1 MRRLHLSRTFHR
13 LPTRA
18 GLVILGFT
26 LLLLGTVTWAQQTTA
41 DVLGIVTDASGA
53 VLPSVKITVHNL
65 DTAANYSATSDS
77 GGNYMVTLLPVGR
90 YSIKATGVGFKTW
103 TTTGVTLALGDRLRQ
118 NIQLEVGGLEQS
130 IEVTASSPAL
140 QADSSSV
147 SNLITNTAM
156 QNLPLS
162 GRNFVVLTQLTAGAS
177 EGDPNGLPSGT
188 RPDDRRQTSAVTVNG
203 QPTSYNNFL
212 IDGMDDNERSIGTIL
227 VKPSVDALQEMKVQ
241 TSLYS
246 AEYGRTA
253 GGVINFVTKSGT
265 NQFHGSVFEF
275 LRNEKLDA
283 RNFFA
288 AVKPAY
294 KQNQF
299 GGSMGGP
306 VVKNKLFFFGDY
318 EGFRMHQGQTY
329 TASVPTAAERAGNFA
344 GVAPIFDPLSTT
356 TNSSGV
362 STRTRFLNDQIPL
375 NQMDPVAVNLVALW
389 PLPLRSGLANN
400 YSYQPM
406 KTQNNDTMDVR
417 GDYRLS
423 DSNTLF
429 GRYSLNN
436 TTTLLPPGCPPAAN
450 GISPV
455 CDSATPGRAGTAS
468 QRAQSAQV
476 NYAHVFSPHV
486 VMELKSGFARYY
498 IYSLPQN
505 SGTNASQQVGLK
517 GVNIDSDSSGLS
529 IISTSGLTTMG
540 DASFI
545 PLKTVDNMFQETGSV
560 SYMRGAHSI
569 KMGADIRRRQTT
581 VFQSA
586 TSKGQ
591 FNFDANL
598 TNDPSGAVSGSGN
611 GTASLLLGYPA
622 STTRSKFL
630 VWPGLRN
637 WEWDMYIQDDWRV
650 NRWLTLNM
658 GMRWDYFGPTTEVAN
673 RIANVDLTQG
683 KIVIPGQNG
692 VSASA
697 GVKPDH
703 RDFSPRFGFAATL
716 AKGTVLRGGYGISFN
731 PNMLAS
737 NMAMRNPPFVSL
749 YNATATNLTPLNRLS
764 DGLPA
769 PVATDPNNPTG
780 GLIGISTSG
789 ALPYVQQYNLTLQ
802 HEIGHGFVA
811 TAAYVGGLGRRQY
824 LFNGCT
830 SFNIPLPGPG
840 AVQPRRPYYS
850 VFPNASTITICG
862 PWYNSV
868 YQGLQTSLER
878 RFQNGLSVLATYTYA
893 HSIDNASGSAGT
905 GATALPDN
913 RQAERGNS
921 ILDLRQR
928 LTFLTDYSLPFAKGA
943 KGFPAIL
950 AKDWGINA
958 IVVLSNGIPVDIT
971 NSSART
977 NTGGSDRPNV
987 VGDPYSGFQQSA
999 SQWFNKAAFASQPLY
1014 TYGNL
1019 GRNVVHAPGRRSLD
1033 MAIHREFTIKE
1044 EMRLQF
1050 RCEGFN
1056 ITNTAPFG
1064 LPAAGFGA
1072 SNFGVISSAGLP
1084 RNIQL
1089 ALKLL
1094 F

>member
-13 LPTRA
+13 PPNRA
-18 GLVILGFT
+18 GLVMLGFT
-26 LLLLGTVTWAQQTTA
+26 LLLLGTAAWAQQTTA

-90 YSIKATGVGFKTW
+90 YSIRATGVGFKAW

-156 QNLPLS
+156 QNLPLN

-288 AVKPAY
+288 AVRPAY

-362 STRTRFLNDQIPL
+362 SSRTRFLNDQIPL

-429 GRYSLNN
+429 ARYSLNN

-455 CDSATPGRAGTAS
+455 CDSATPDA
-468 QRAQSAQV
+468 
-476 NYAHVFSPHV
+476 P
-486 VMELKSGFARYY
+486 AR
-498 IYSLPQN
+498 L
-505 SGTNASQQVGLK
+505 
-517 GVNIDSDSSGLS
+517 
-529 IISTSGLTTMG
+529 
-540 DASFI
+540 
-545 PLKTVDNMFQETGSV
+545 
-560 SYMRGAHSI
+560 
-569 KMGADIRRRQTT
+569 
-581 VFQSA
+581 
-586 TSKGQ
+586 
-591 FNFDANL
+591 
-598 TNDPSGAVSGSGN
+598 PSGRRA
-611 GTASLLLGYPA
+611 
-622 STTRSKFL
+622 
-630 VWPGLRN
+630 LR
-637 WEWDMYIQDDWRV
+637 
-650 NRWLTLNM
+650 
-658 GMRWDYFGPTTEVAN
+658 
-673 RIANVDLTQG
+673 
-683 KIVIPGQNG
+683 
-692 VSASA
+692 
-697 GVKPDH
+697 
-703 RDFSPRFGFAATL
+703 
-716 AKGTVLRGGYGISFN
+716 
-731 PNMLAS
+731 
-737 NMAMRNPPFVSL
+737 
-749 YNATATNLTPLNRLS
+749 
-764 DGLPA
+764 
-769 PVATDPNNPTG
+769 
-780 GLIGISTSG
+780 
-789 ALPYVQQYNLTLQ
+789 
-802 HEIGHGFVA
+802 
-811 TAAYVGGLGRRQY
+811 
-824 LFNGCT
+824 
-830 SFNIPLPGPG
+830 
-840 AVQPRRPYYS
+840 
-850 VFPNASTITICG
+850 
-862 PWYNSV
+862 
-868 YQGLQTSLER
+868 
-878 RFQNGLSVLATYTYA
+878 
-893 HSIDNASGSAGT
+893 
-905 GATALPDN
+905 
-913 RQAERGNS
+913 
-921 ILDLRQR
+921 
-928 LTFLTDYSLPFAKGA
+928 
-943 KGFPAIL
+943 
-950 AKDWGINA
+950 
-958 IVVLSNGIPVDIT
+958 
-971 NSSART
+971 
-977 NTGGSDRPNV
+977 
-987 VGDPYSGFQQSA
+987 
-999 SQWFNKAAFASQPLY
+999 
-1014 TYGNL
+1014 
-1019 GRNVVHAPGRRSLD
+1019 
-1033 MAIHREFTIKE
+1033 
-1044 EMRLQF
+1044 
-1050 RCEGFN
+1050 
-1056 ITNTAPFG
+1056 
-1064 LPAAGFGA
+1064 
-1072 SNFGVISSAGLP
+1072 
-1084 RNIQL
+1084 
-1089 ALKLL
+1089 
-1094 F
+1094 

>member
-1 MRRLHLSRTFHR
+1 MPRFYPSQYFQQ
-13 LPTRA
+13 LPNRA
-18 GLVILGFT
+18 GLAILGLV
-26 LLLLGTVTWAQQTTA
+26 LLLLGSVAWAQQTTA
-41 DVLGIVTDASGA
+41 DVLGTVTDASGA
-53 VLPSVKITVHNL
+53 VLPSVKITVHSL
-65 DTAANYSATSDS
+65 DTGGNYSATSDNA
-77 GGNYMVTLLPVGR
+77 GNYVVTLLPVGR
-90 YSIKATGVGFKTW
+90 YSIKAVATGFKTL
-103 TTTGVTLALGDRLRQ
+103 TVSEVTLAIGDRLRQ

-130 IEVTASSPAL
+130 VEVTASSPAL

-147 SNLITNTAM
+147 SNLITNNAM
-156 QNLPLS
+156 QNLPLN

-212 IDGMDDNERSIGTIL
+212 IDGMDDNERSIGTVL
-227 VKPSVDALQEMKVQ
+227 VKPSIDALQEMKVQ

-253 GGVINFVTKSGT
+253 GGVINFITKSGT
-265 NQFHGSVFEF
+265 NQYHGSLFEF

-288 AVKPAY
+288 AKRPAY

-306 VVKNKLFFFGDY
+306 VLKNKLFFFGDY

-329 TASVPTAAERAGNFA
+329 TDSLPTAAERAGNFA

-356 TNSSGV
+356 TNPAGV
-362 STRTRFLNDQIPL
+362 STRTRFPNDQIPL
-375 NQMDPVAVNLVALW
+375 SQMDPVAVNLISLW
-389 PLPLRSGLANN
+389 PVPTKSGLANN
-400 YSYQPM
+400 YGYLPM
-406 KTQNNDTMDVR
+406 KTQNNDTMDAR

-429 GRYSLNN
+429 ARYSLNN
-436 TTTLLPPGCPPAAN
+436 TTTVIPPGCPTAAN

-468 QRAQSAQV
+468 QRAQSAQL
-476 NYAHVFSPHV
+476 NYAHVFSPSM

-505 SGTNASQQVGLK
+505 YGTKASQQEGLK
-517 GVNIDSDSSGLS
+517 GVNIDNDSSGLS
-529 IISTSGLTTMG
+529 IMSVSGLTTMG
-540 DASFI
+540 DATYV
-545 PLKTVDNMFQETGSV
+545 PLDTLDNMFQETGSV
-560 SYMRGAHSI
+560 SYIRGAHSI

-611 GTASLLLGYPA
+611 GVASFLLGYPA

-637 WEWDMYIQDDWRV
+637 WESDVYIQDDWRV
-650 NRWLTLNM
+650 NRWLTLNA
-658 GMRWDYFGPTTEVAN
+658 GVRWDYFGPTTEVAG
-673 RIANVDLTQG
+673 RISNIDLVQG
-683 KIVIPGQNG
+683 KIIIPGQNG
-692 VSASA
+692 ASASA

-749 YNATATNLTPLNRLS
+749 YSATATNLTPLNRLS
-764 DGLPA
+764 DGLPT
-769 PVATDPNNPTG
+769 PVAADPLNPTG

-789 ALPYVQQYNLTLQ
+789 KLPYVQQYNLTLQ

-830 SFNIPLPGPG
+830 SFNIPAPGPG
-840 AVQPRRPYYS
+840 AVQQRRPYYS
-850 VFPNASTITICG
+850 VFPNASTIAICG
-862 PWYNSV
+862 PWYNSL
-868 YQGLQTSLER
+868 YQGLQTTLER
-878 RFQNGLSVLATYTYA
+878 RFQSGLSVLATYTYA

-928 LTFLTDYSLPFAKGA
+928 FTFLTDYSLPFAKGA
-943 KGFPAIL
+943 KGFASIL
-950 AKDWGINA
+950 AKDSGING
-958 IVVLSNGIPVDIT
+958 IIVLSNGIPVDIT
-971 NSSART
+971 NSSARS
-977 NTGGSDRPNV
+977 NTGGSDRPNA
-987 VGDPYSGFQQSA
+987 VGSPYTGFQQSA
-999 SQWFNKAAFASQPLY
+999 SEWFNTAAFALQPLY

-1019 GRNVVHAPGRRSLD
+1019 GRNVVHGPGRRSLD
-1033 MAIHREFTIKE
+1033 LAIHREFTIKE
-1044 EMRLQF
+1044 DMRLQF
-1050 RCEGFN
+1050 RAEGFN
-1056 ITNTAPFG
+1056 ITNTAPFA
-1064 LPAAGFGA
+1064 LPATGFGA